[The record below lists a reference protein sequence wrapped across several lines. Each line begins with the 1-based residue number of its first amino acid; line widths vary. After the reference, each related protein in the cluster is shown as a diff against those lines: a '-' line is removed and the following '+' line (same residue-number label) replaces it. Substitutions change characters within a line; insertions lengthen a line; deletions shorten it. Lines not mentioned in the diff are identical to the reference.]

1 MILSF
6 TVEGIGQKEADD
18 LAVDI
23 LMHIQDTHDFL
34 VTDYRIEDA

>member
-6 TVEGIGQKEADD
+6 TIEDITGKEADD

-23 LMHIQDTHDFL
+23 LMHIQETHDVL
-34 VTDYRIEDA
+34 VSEYRIED

>member
-6 TVEGIGQKEADD
+6 TVDNISQKEADD

-23 LMHIQDTHDFL
+23 LMHIQDTHDVL
-34 VTDYRIEDA
+34 VTDYQITDE